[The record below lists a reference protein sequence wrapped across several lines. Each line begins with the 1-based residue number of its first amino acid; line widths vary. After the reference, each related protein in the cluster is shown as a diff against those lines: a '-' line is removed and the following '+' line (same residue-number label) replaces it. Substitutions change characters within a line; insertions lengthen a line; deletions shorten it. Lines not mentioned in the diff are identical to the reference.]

1 MSGDHPGN
9 CVPFRFGLYPL
20 DSPPR
25 ELWFEER
32 PVSITPRALAVLHL
46 LVSRDGGLV
55 TKDDL
60 IETVWGG
67 AFVHESN
74 ITKYVAEIRRV
85 LRPGFGD
92 ADPVTTTWKVGYRFN
107 VPVLRQQA
115 VEQVAEATAVYR
127 EQLPVKFRPRGKPLR
142 TIAVSSLL
150 LAILIA
156 VALPLRR
163 RANTQDAIAVMALQD
178 SCGSSEGTWLGAALQ
193 ETLMDQLQ
201 TSGKLHV
208 LRRADISRRLGGLKI
223 NTSAGIDSVALKRM
237 SADYGYRFAVTGTYW
252 TSDGALRV
260 ELHAIDLA

>member
-1 MSGDHPGN
+1 
-9 CVPFRFGLYPL
+9 
-20 DSPPR
+20 
-25 ELWFEER
+25 
-32 PVSITPRALAVLHL
+32 
-46 LVSRDGGLV
+46 
-55 TKDDL
+55 
-60 IETVWGG
+60 
-67 AFVHESN
+67 
-74 ITKYVAEIRRV
+74 
-85 LRPGFGD
+85 
-92 ADPVTTTWKVGYRFN
+92 
-107 VPVLRQQA
+107 
-115 VEQVAEATAVYR
+115 
-127 EQLPVKFRPRGKPLR
+127 
-142 TIAVSSLL
+142 VSSLL

-260 ELHAIDLA
+260 ELHAIDLASGETFATVAEAGQLLGTLDMMARAGGRLQRAVRERYQGTPGTVLGHWLRMVSRIERRNTENKAWVVGAQGLEPRTSCV